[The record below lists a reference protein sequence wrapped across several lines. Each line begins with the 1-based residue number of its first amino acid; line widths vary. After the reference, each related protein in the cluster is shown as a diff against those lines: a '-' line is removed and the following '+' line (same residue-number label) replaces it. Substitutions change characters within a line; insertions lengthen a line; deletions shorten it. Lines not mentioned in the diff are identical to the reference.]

1 MGFRISIF
9 ILLVTL
15 MLKSALGQIVTVKIE
30 DFVTQHNGF
39 EENEEGEI
47 NPINLKEINKRIRF
61 FIEEKYPKI
70 VDFTRNIIWDSYG
83 TFLSPSDRYHSH
95 TFIVQVKVK
104 DVDRLKYLEVQYDPY
119 EKKVTG
125 NFQWIPEDEEFYLV
139 DEQVE
144 EQKLLPNLKELEI
157 SNHDKKPSLN
167 DFLNEHQGF
176 IDERDRLNLSENEI
190 VPINVAK
197 INKLIRSFNDTN
209 YSNVEYTRNI
219 IWDSYTTF
227 LSPFDKYNFHVFI
240 AQVKVEGIN
249 RLKYLEVFY
258 NPATEKITTD
268 FEWIESDEEFFR
280 VVKATRIRFLVL
292 NNLCFKFFKISQY
305 KMKINRYVIF
315 FSDL

>member
-1 MGFRISIF
+1 
-9 ILLVTL
+9 
-15 MLKSALGQIVTVKIE
+15 MLKPALGQIVTVKIE

-280 VVKATRIRFLVL
+280 VVKV
-292 NNLCFKFFKISQY
+292 QE
-305 KMKINRYVIF
+305 
-315 FSDL
+315 SDS

>member
-1 MGFRISIF
+1 MGFRISVF

-15 MLKSALGQIVTVKIE
+15 MLKTALGQIVTVKIE

-47 NPINLKEINKRIRF
+47 NPINLKEINKSIRF

-197 INKLIRSFNDTN
+197 INKLIRSYNDTN

-280 VVKATRIRFLVL
+280 VVKA
-292 NNLCFKFFKISQY
+292 QE
-305 KMKINRYVIF
+305 
-315 FSDL
+315 SDS

>member
-1 MGFRISIF
+1 MRFRISIF
-9 ILLVTL
+9 ILFATIIS
-15 MLKSALGQIVTVKIE
+15 KNSLGQIVTVKIE

-47 NPINLKEINKRIRF
+47 NPINLKEINKRVRF

-95 TFIVQVKVK
+95 TFIVQVKVT

-139 DEQVE
+139 DEQVQ
-144 EQKLLPNLKELEI
+144 EQKLLPNLKELEL

-167 DFLNEHQGF
+167 DFISEHQGF

-190 VPINVAK
+190 VPINAAK
-197 INKLIRSFNDTN
+197 INKLIRSFNDSN

-280 VVKATRIRFLVL
+280 VAKVQELD
-292 NNLCFKFFKISQY
+292 S
-305 KMKINRYVIF
+305 
-315 FSDL
+315 

>member
-1 MGFRISIF
+1 
-9 ILLVTL
+9 
-15 MLKSALGQIVTVKIE
+15 MLKTALGQIVTVKIE
-30 DFVTQHNGF
+30 DFVIQHNGF

-125 NFQWIPEDEEFYLV
+125 DFQWIPEDEEFYLV

-197 INKLIRSFNDTN
+197 INKLIRSFNDAN

-280 VVKATRIRFLVL
+280 VVKV
-292 NNLCFKFFKISQY
+292 QE
-305 KMKINRYVIF
+305 
-315 FSDL
+315 SDS

>member
-1 MGFRISIF
+1 MRLRISIF
-9 ILLVTL
+9 ILLLTL
-15 MLKSALGQIVTVKIE
+15 MLKTALGQIVTVKIE

-95 TFIVQVKVK
+95 TFIVQVKVT

-167 DFLNEHQGF
+167 DFLSEHQGF

-197 INKLIRSFNDTN
+197 INKLIRSFNDSN

-280 VVKATRIRFLVL
+280 VVKATE
-292 NNLCFKFFKISQY
+292 
-305 KMKINRYVIF
+305 
-315 FSDL
+315 SDS

>member
-1 MGFRISIF
+1 MRFRISIF
-9 ILLVTL
+9 ILLLTL
-15 MLKSALGQIVTVKIE
+15 MFKTALGQIVTVKIE

-95 TFIVQVKVK
+95 TFIVQVKVT

-167 DFLNEHQGF
+167 DFLSEHQGF

-197 INKLIRSFNDTN
+197 INKLIRSFNDSN

-280 VVKATRIRFLVL
+280 VVKATE
-292 NNLCFKFFKISQY
+292 
-305 KMKINRYVIF
+305 
-315 FSDL
+315 SDS

>member
-1 MGFRISIF
+1 MRLRISIF
-9 ILLVTL
+9 ILLLTL
-15 MLKSALGQIVTVKIE
+15 MLKTALGQIVTVKIE

-95 TFIVQVKVK
+95 TFIVQVKVT

-167 DFLNEHQGF
+167 DFLSEHQGF

-197 INKLIRSFNDTN
+197 INKLIRSFNDSN

-280 VVKATRIRFLVL
+280 VVKV
-292 NNLCFKFFKISQY
+292 QE
-305 KMKINRYVIF
+305 
-315 FSDL
+315 SDS

>member
-1 MGFRISIF
+1 MRFRISIF
-9 ILLVTL
+9 ILLLTL
-15 MLKSALGQIVTVKIE
+15 MLKTALGQIVTVKIE

-95 TFIVQVKVK
+95 TFIVQVKVT

-167 DFLNEHQGF
+167 DFLSEHQGF

-197 INKLIRSFNDTN
+197 INKLIRSFNDSN

-240 AQVKVEGIN
+240 AQVKVEGKN

-280 VVKATRIRFLVL
+280 VVKATE
-292 NNLCFKFFKISQY
+292 
-305 KMKINRYVIF
+305 
-315 FSDL
+315 SDS

>member
-15 MLKSALGQIVTVKIE
+15 MLKPALGQIVTVKIE

-125 NFQWIPEDEEFYLV
+125 DFQWIPEDEEFYLV

-240 AQVKVEGIN
+240 AQVKVEGKN

-280 VVKATRIRFLVL
+280 VVK
-292 NNLCFKFFKISQY
+292 SQE
-305 KMKINRYVIF
+305 
-315 FSDL
+315 SDS

>member
-9 ILLVTL
+9 ILFVTL
-15 MLKSALGQIVTVKIE
+15 MLKTALGQIVTVKIE

-240 AQVKVEGIN
+240 AQVKVEGLN

-280 VVKATRIRFLVL
+280 VVKV
-292 NNLCFKFFKISQY
+292 QE
-305 KMKINRYVIF
+305 
-315 FSDL
+315 SDS

>member
-1 MGFRISIF
+1 MRFRISLF
-9 ILLVTL
+9 ILLVIL
-15 MLKSALGQIVTVKIE
+15 VLKTALGQIVTVKIE

-95 TFIVQVKVK
+95 TFIVQVKVT

-125 NFQWIPEDEEFYLV
+125 NFQWIPEDEEFYMV

-167 DFLNEHQGF
+167 DFLSEHQGF

-197 INKLIRSFNDTN
+197 INKLIRSFNDSN

-280 VVKATRIRFLVL
+280 VVKATE
-292 NNLCFKFFKISQY
+292 
-305 KMKINRYVIF
+305 
-315 FSDL
+315 SDS

>member
-1 MGFRISIF
+1 
-9 ILLVTL
+9 
-15 MLKSALGQIVTVKIE
+15 MLKTALGQIVTVKIE
-30 DFVTQHNGF
+30 DFVIQHNGF

-125 NFQWIPEDEEFYLV
+125 DFQWIPEDEEFYLV

-197 INKLIRSFNDTN
+197 INKLIRLFNDTN

-280 VVKATRIRFLVL
+280 VVKV
-292 NNLCFKFFKISQY
+292 QE
-305 KMKINRYVIF
+305 
-315 FSDL
+315 SDS

>member
-1 MGFRISIF
+1 
-9 ILLVTL
+9 

-104 DVDRLKYLEVQYDPY
+104 GVDRLKYLEVQYDPY

-197 INKLIRSFNDTN
+197 INKLIRSFNDAN

-240 AQVKVEGIN
+240 AQVKVEGLN

-280 VVKATRIRFLVL
+280 VVKV
-292 NNLCFKFFKISQY
+292 QE
-305 KMKINRYVIF
+305 
-315 FSDL
+315 SDS

>member
-15 MLKSALGQIVTVKIE
+15 MLKPALGQIVTVKIE

-95 TFIVQVKVK
+95 TFIVQVKVN

-125 NFQWIPEDEEFYLV
+125 NFQWIPEDEEFYMV

-280 VVKATRIRFLVL
+280 VVKV
-292 NNLCFKFFKISQY
+292 QE
-305 KMKINRYVIF
+305 
-315 FSDL
+315 SDS

>member
-15 MLKSALGQIVTVKIE
+15 MLKPALGQIVTVKIE
-30 DFVTQHNGF
+30 DFVIQHNGF

-280 VVKATRIRFLVL
+280 VVKA
-292 NNLCFKFFKISQY
+292 QE
-305 KMKINRYVIF
+305 
-315 FSDL
+315 SDS

>member
-1 MGFRISIF
+1 MRFRISLF
-9 ILLVTL
+9 ILIVNLV
-15 MLKSALGQIVTVKIE
+15 LKSALGQIVTVKIE

-95 TFIVQVKVK
+95 TFIVQVKVT

-125 NFQWIPEDEEFYLV
+125 NFQWIPEDEEFYMV

-167 DFLNEHQGF
+167 DFLSEHQGF

-197 INKLIRSFNDTN
+197 INKLIRSFNDSN

-280 VVKATRIRFLVL
+280 LVKATE
-292 NNLCFKFFKISQY
+292 
-305 KMKINRYVIF
+305 
-315 FSDL
+315 SDS

>member
-1 MGFRISIF
+1 MRFRISIF
-9 ILLVTL
+9 ILLLTL
-15 MLKSALGQIVTVKIE
+15 MLKTALGQIVTVKIE

-167 DFLNEHQGF
+167 DFLKEHQGF

-280 VVKATRIRFLVL
+280 VVKV
-292 NNLCFKFFKISQY
+292 QE
-305 KMKINRYVIF
+305 
-315 FSDL
+315 SDS

>member
-1 MGFRISIF
+1 MRFRISLF
-9 ILLVTL
+9 ILLVIL
-15 MLKSALGQIVTVKIE
+15 VLKTALGQIVTVKIE
-30 DFVTQHNGF
+30 EFVTQHNGF

-95 TFIVQVKVK
+95 TFIVQVKVT
-104 DVDRLKYLEVQYDPY
+104 DDDRLKYLEVQYDPY

-125 NFQWIPEDEEFYLV
+125 NFQWIPEDEEFYMV

-280 VVKATRIRFLVL
+280 VVKATE
-292 NNLCFKFFKISQY
+292 
-305 KMKINRYVIF
+305 
-315 FSDL
+315 SDS

>member
-1 MGFRISIF
+1 MRFRISIF
-9 ILLVTL
+9 ILFATI
-15 MLKSALGQIVTVKIE
+15 MSKNSLGQIVTVKIE

-47 NPINLKEINKRIRF
+47 NPINLKEINKRVRF

-95 TFIVQVKVK
+95 TFIVQVKVT

-139 DEQVE
+139 NEQVQ
-144 EQKLLPNLKELEI
+144 EQKLLPNLKELEL
-157 SNHDKKPSLN
+157 SNHDKKPSLS
-167 DFLNEHQGF
+167 DFISEHQGF

-240 AQVKVEGIN
+240 AQVKVEGIK

-280 VVKATRIRFLVL
+280 VVKA
-292 NNLCFKFFKISQY
+292 QE
-305 KMKINRYVIF
+305 
-315 FSDL
+315 SDS

>member
-1 MGFRISIF
+1 
-9 ILLVTL
+9 
-15 MLKSALGQIVTVKIE
+15 MLKTALGQIVTVKIE
-30 DFVTQHNGF
+30 DFVIQHNGF

-104 DVDRLKYLEVQYDPY
+104 DIDRLKYLEVQYDPY

-125 NFQWIPEDEEFYLV
+125 DFQWIPEDEEFYLV

-240 AQVKVEGIN
+240 AQVKVEGKN

-280 VVKATRIRFLVL
+280 VVKA
-292 NNLCFKFFKISQY
+292 QE
-305 KMKINRYVIF
+305 
-315 FSDL
+315 SDS

>member
-1 MGFRISIF
+1 
-9 ILLVTL
+9 
-15 MLKSALGQIVTVKIE
+15 MLKTALGQIVTVKIE

-95 TFIVQVKVK
+95 TFIVQVKVT

-167 DFLNEHQGF
+167 DFLSEHQGF

-197 INKLIRSFNDTN
+197 INKLIRSFNDSN
-209 YSNVEYTRNI
+209 YSNIEYTRNI

-280 VVKATRIRFLVL
+280 VVKAPE
-292 NNLCFKFFKISQY
+292 
-305 KMKINRYVIF
+305 
-315 FSDL
+315 SDS

>member
-1 MGFRISIF
+1 
-9 ILLVTL
+9 
-15 MLKSALGQIVTVKIE
+15 MLKTALGQIVTVKIE
-30 DFVTQHNGF
+30 DFVIQHNGF

-240 AQVKVEGIN
+240 AQVKVEGKN

-280 VVKATRIRFLVL
+280 VVKV
-292 NNLCFKFFKISQY
+292 QE
-305 KMKINRYVIF
+305 
-315 FSDL
+315 SDS

>member
-9 ILLVTL
+9 ILLVTFV
-15 MLKSALGQIVTVKIE
+15 LKPALGQIVTVKIE

-70 VDFTRNIIWDSYG
+70 VDFTRNIVWDSYG

-167 DFLNEHQGF
+167 NFLDEHQGF

-197 INKLIRSFNDTN
+197 INKLIRSYNDTN

-280 VVKATRIRFLVL
+280 VVKA
-292 NNLCFKFFKISQY
+292 QE
-305 KMKINRYVIF
+305 
-315 FSDL
+315 SDS

>member
-9 ILLVTL
+9 ILFVTL
-15 MLKSALGQIVTVKIE
+15 MLKTALGQIVTVKIE

-125 NFQWIPEDEEFYLV
+125 DFQWIPEDEEFYLV

-197 INKLIRSFNDTN
+197 INKLIRSYNDTN

-240 AQVKVEGIN
+240 AQVKVEGLN

-280 VVKATRIRFLVL
+280 VVKATE
-292 NNLCFKFFKISQY
+292 
-305 KMKINRYVIF
+305 
-315 FSDL
+315 SDS

>member
-15 MLKSALGQIVTVKIE
+15 MLKPALGQIVTVKIE
-30 DFVTQHNGF
+30 DFVTQLNGF

-190 VPINVAK
+190 VPINVTK
-197 INKLIRSFNDTN
+197 INKLIRSYNDTN

-280 VVKATRIRFLVL
+280 VVKAQETD
-292 NNLCFKFFKISQY
+292 S
-305 KMKINRYVIF
+305 
-315 FSDL
+315 

>member
-1 MGFRISIF
+1 
-9 ILLVTL
+9 
-15 MLKSALGQIVTVKIE
+15 MLKTALGQIVTVKIE
-30 DFVTQHNGF
+30 DFVIQHNGF

-125 NFQWIPEDEEFYLV
+125 DFQWIPEDEEFYLV

-280 VVKATRIRFLVL
+280 VVKAPE
-292 NNLCFKFFKISQY
+292 
-305 KMKINRYVIF
+305 
-315 FSDL
+315 SDS

>member
-15 MLKSALGQIVTVKIE
+15 MLKPALGQIVTVKIE

-280 VVKATRIRFLVL
+280 VVK
-292 NNLCFKFFKISQY
+292 SQE
-305 KMKINRYVIF
+305 
-315 FSDL
+315 SDS

>member
-1 MGFRISIF
+1 MRFRISVF

-15 MLKSALGQIVTVKIE
+15 MHKIALGQIVTVKIE

-167 DFLNEHQGF
+167 DFLKEHQGF

-197 INKLIRSFNDTN
+197 INKLIRSYNDTN

-280 VVKATRIRFLVL
+280 VVKA
-292 NNLCFKFFKISQY
+292 QE
-305 KMKINRYVIF
+305 
-315 FSDL
+315 SDS

>member
-1 MGFRISIF
+1 MRFRISLF
-9 ILLVTL
+9 ILLVIL
-15 MLKSALGQIVTVKIE
+15 VLKTALGQIVTVKIE

-95 TFIVQVKVK
+95 TFIVQVKVT

-125 NFQWIPEDEEFYLV
+125 NFQWIPEDEEFYMV

-167 DFLNEHQGF
+167 DFLSEHQGF
-176 IDERDRLNLSENEI
+176 IDERERLNLSENEI

-197 INKLIRSFNDTN
+197 INKLIRSFNDSN

-258 NPATEKITTD
+258 NPLPKKSQLI
-268 FEWIESDEEFFR
+268 
-280 VVKATRIRFLVL
+280 L
-292 NNLCFKFFKISQY
+292 NGLNL
-305 KMKINRYVIF
+305 MKS
-315 FSDL
+315 FSEQ